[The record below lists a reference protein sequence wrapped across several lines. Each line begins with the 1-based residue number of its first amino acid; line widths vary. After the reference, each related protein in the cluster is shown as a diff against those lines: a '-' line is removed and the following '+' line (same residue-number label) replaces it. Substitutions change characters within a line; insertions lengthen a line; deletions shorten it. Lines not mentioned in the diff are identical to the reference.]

1 MKKVKESLAARG
13 ASAEEIKEFETGAQ
27 KFAKKVVA
35 NFGDY
40 EFLIGES
47 MDPDGMYVEP
57 PHTLSPCQHTDKIS
71 GLSSSTTARTVS
83 LLTSPCG
90 STVLRRR
97 RCKQFILRE
106 AVRTAEDAESVGKNN
121 HRVLSHERYPRTS
134 MSDTVDTTIGNNFG
148 LCWSHFHP
156 KVKLSLSLNSRLR
169 CDAGIQLVPPL
180 HLCGMH
186 NPAHAMREYAPM
198 QQLASSLPL
207 GCLSKRYYSALPPH
221 SLPDGVHR

>member
-1 MKKVKESLAARG
+1 MKKVKESLAARN

-57 PHTLSPCQHTDKIS
+57 PYTLLPCQQTDITP

-83 LLTSPCG
+83 PPTSPCG
-90 STVLRRR
+90 STVSRRR
-97 RCKQFILRE
+97 RCKQFIQCE
-106 AVRTAEDAESVGKNN
+106 AVRSGAEGAESVSKSN

-134 MSDTVDTTIGNNFG
+134 MSYTVDTTIGNNFG
-148 LCWSHFHP
+148 LCLSHFHP
-156 KVKLSLSLNSRLR
+156 KANLALLQ
-169 CDAGIQLVPPL
+169 I
-180 HLCGMH
+180 
-186 NPAHAMREYAPM
+186 PA
-198 QQLASSLPL
+198 
-207 GCLSKRYYSALPPH
+207 AL
-221 SLPDGVHR
+221 

>member
-57 PHTLSPCQHTDKIS
+57 PHTPLPCQQTDNTP
-71 GLSSSTTARTVS
+71 GLSFSTTARTVS
-83 LLTSPCG
+83 PLTSPCG
-90 STVLRRR
+90 STVSRRR
-97 RCKQFILRE
+97 RCKQFIQCE
-106 AVRTAEDAESVGKNN
+106 AVRSGAEDAESVSTSC

-134 MSDTVDTTIGNNFG
+134 MSYTVDTTIGNNFG
-148 LCWSHFHP
+148 LCLSHFHP
-156 KVKLSLSLNSRLR
+156 KVNLSLSSNLR
-169 CDAGIQLVPPL
+169 PNVMLVPDVC
-180 HLCGMH
+180 HLFI
-186 NPAHAMREYAPM
+186 HAVCTCNAPIRR
-198 QQLASSLPL
+198 S
-207 GCLSKRYYSALPPH
+207 H
-221 SLPDGVHR
+221 IH

>member
-1 MKKVKESLAARG
+1 MKKVKESLAARN

-57 PHTLSPCQHTDKIS
+57 PHTLLPCQQTDTIS

-83 LLTSPCG
+83 PLTSPCG

-97 RCKQFILRE
+97 RCKQFIQCE
-106 AVRTAEDAESVGKNN
+106 AVRSGAEGAESVSKSN
-121 HRVLSHERYPRTS
+121 HRVLNHERYPRTS
-134 MSDTVDTTIGNNFG
+134 MSYTVDTTIGNNFG
-148 LCWSHFHP
+148 LCLSHFHP
-156 KVKLSLSLNSRLR
+156 KANLALLQ
-169 CDAGIQLVPPL
+169 I
-180 HLCGMH
+180 
-186 NPAHAMREYAPM
+186 PA
-198 QQLASSLPL
+198 
-207 GCLSKRYYSALPPH
+207 AL
-221 SLPDGVHR
+221 

>member
-1 MKKVKESLAARG
+1 MACTL
-13 ASAEEIKEFETGAQ
+13 
-27 KFAKKVVA
+27 
-35 NFGDY
+35 NH
-40 EFLIGES
+40 
-47 MDPDGMYVEP
+47 
-57 PHTLSPCQHTDKIS
+57 HTLSPCQHTDKIS

-106 AVRTAEDAESVGKNN
+106 AVRTAQDAESVGKNN

-148 LCWSHFHP
+148 LCSSHFHP

-169 CDAGIQLVPPL
+169 CDAGIRLDL
-180 HLCGMH
+180 SHLFIYLCSMH

-207 GCLSKRYYSALPPH
+207 GCLSKRYYSALPLTH
-221 SLPDGVHR
+221 FLMASTDDYLCRLAQTSCLPRARSSRTLTDPLELGT